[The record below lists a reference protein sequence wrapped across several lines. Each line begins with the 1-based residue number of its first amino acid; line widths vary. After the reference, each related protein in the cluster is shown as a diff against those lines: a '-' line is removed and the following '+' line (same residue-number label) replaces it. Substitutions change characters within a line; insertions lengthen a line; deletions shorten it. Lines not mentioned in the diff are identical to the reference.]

1 MTRPHIEF
9 IHTDNMPWSK
19 KNLNKFLN
27 GIKYK
32 TLSVDILTNEM
43 SLILKYPKGWKINN
57 RSSLTVDEEIYV
69 LTGSININN
78 QELNEGCYAYIPA
91 NYTRELFF
99 SSIGAEV
106 LTFFS
111 GKISYT
117 NIKKKYIKK
126 NLIKKISLYEEGWDK
141 NYKGINSPEIA
152 SSGSKKKLL
161 RTDTNNGD
169 QTWIMGVI
177 PSYQEKKVES
187 HPVVQECFIL
197 NGEIEGNCGTMVKGS
212 YFWRPR
218 DILHGPYGTKTGCT
232 ILSRSK
238 GGKLIVDYYDLDKP
252 FDFNSKHNVVVP
264 DKLLKYSR
272 KKTRKITY

>member
-106 LTFFS
+106 LTFFQA
-111 GKISYT
+111 KYLIQ
-117 NIKKKYIKK
+117 ILKKYIKK
-126 NLIKKISLYEEGWDK
+126 NLIKKFLFMK
-141 NYKGINSPEIA
+141 RVGIKTI
-152 SSGSKKKLL
+152 
-161 RTDTNNGD
+161 
-169 QTWIMGVI
+169 
-177 PSYQEKKVES
+177 KV
-187 HPVVQECFIL
+187 
-197 NGEIEGNCGTMVKGS
+197 
-212 YFWRPR
+212 
-218 DILHGPYGTKTGCT
+218 
-232 ILSRSK
+232 
-238 GGKLIVDYYDLDKP
+238 LIVQK
-252 FDFNSKHNVVVP
+252 
-264 DKLLKYSR
+264 
-272 KKTRKITY
+272 